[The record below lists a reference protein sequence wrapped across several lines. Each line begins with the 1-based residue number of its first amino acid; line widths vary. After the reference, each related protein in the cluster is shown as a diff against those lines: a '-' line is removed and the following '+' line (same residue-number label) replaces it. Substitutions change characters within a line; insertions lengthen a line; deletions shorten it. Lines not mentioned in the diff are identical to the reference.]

1 MSGWVHTLGGLFLV
15 TVLQMRPVIVLLLS
29 VKVSNCVVWNGD
41 NVKIMAGFFVLGM
54 TSISIAGNGKVTVQV
69 QHFRQSLGL
78 VHQHPFMTGK
88 LCNILVA
95 LKLYWHKIK
104 DTTEVFIYC
113 MA

>member
-1 MSGWVHTLGGLFLV
+1 MLYG
-15 TVLQMRPVIVLLLS
+15 M
-29 VKVSNCVVWNGD
+29 
-41 NVKIMAGFFVLGM
+41 KIMLKLWLDFFVLGM
-54 TSISIAGNGKVTVQV
+54 TSISVVRNGILTLQV
-69 QHFRQSLGL
+69 QHCRQSLGL
-78 VHQHPFMTGK
+78 VHQHLFMTGK

>member
-1 MSGWVHTLGGLFLV
+1 MEIILKLWL
-15 TVLQMRPVIVLLLS
+15 
-29 VKVSNCVVWNGD
+29 D
-41 NVKIMAGFFVLGM
+41 FFVLGM
-54 TSISIAGNGKVTVQV
+54 TSISVVRNGNLTMQV

-78 VHQHPFMTGK
+78 VHQHPFMIGK
-88 LCNILVA
+88 LCYILVT